1 MDLSVIAFLGLL
13 VVVALLRIVEL
24 QISRR
29 HQKEMIARGAAK
41 VDEPRFRWMVLLHT
55 AVLIGAALEVVLL
68 RRPFIPILAAVM
80 FTIFLAANVVRWWV
94 IRTLGN
100 HWNVQVMDSTSLGVI
115 SSGPFRYVRH
125 PNYAAVFAE
134 MLSLP
139 LIHTAWITAV
149 VGSLAHIARA
159 LHATFHG
166 RARSS
171 GQSRVSSH
179 HGAQTE
185 IHSRCFLRRVSR
197 PFCRIP
203 TLAVFVLLA
212 PGVSQAQKPSDG
224 SDSAFTEVPEL
235 KEGFRLLYVQK
246 YPEAR
251 EKFSGWTS
259 AHPEDPFGFVA
270 TAASYLFEEFY
281 RQSVLTSDFFLDDKK
296 FLRGIEGKPDPERVK
311 HFDMELAQARKLAD
325 ARLSKDKNDA
335 AGLFALTMAAG
346 MESNADSIL
355 EKKHIDG
362 LKRMKEAN
370 EHAKLLL
377 AQRPD
382 ANDAWVAPGSADYII
397 GCLSGGTRMVLW
409 FGGIH
414 GDKKLGMELV
424 GKTAEKGRYL
434 EPFAK
439 VLLALA
445 ARREK
450 QDALALKLL
459 HELTEEF
466 PDSPLFAAEYAKVQG
481 RPIPAE
487 MKPN

>member
-1 MDLSVIAFLGLL
+1 MLFV
-13 VVVALLRIVEL
+13 
-24 QISRR
+24 
-29 HQKEMIARGAAK
+29 
-41 VDEPRFRWMVLLHT
+41 
-55 AVLIGAALEVVLL
+55 
-68 RRPFIPILAAVM
+68 
-80 FTIFLAANVVRWWV
+80 
-94 IRTLGN
+94 
-100 HWNVQVMDSTSLGVI
+100 SLTP
-115 SSGPFRYVRH
+115 SMSP
-125 PNYAAVFAE
+125 
-134 MLSLP
+134 
-139 LIHTAWITAV
+139 
-149 VGSLAHIARA
+149 
-159 LHATFHG
+159 
-166 RARSS
+166 
-171 GQSRVSSH
+171 
-179 HGAQTE
+179 AQT
-185 IHSRCFLRRVSR
+185 V
-197 PFCRIP
+197 
-203 TLAVFVLLA
+203 A
-212 PGVSQAQKPSDG
+212 DG
-224 SDSAFTEVPEL
+224 SDSAFTEVPDL

-251 EKFSGWTS
+251 EKFSAWTS
-259 AHPEDPFGFVA
+259 EHPADPFGFVA

-296 FLRGIEGKPDPERVK
+296 FLRGIEGKPDPERLK
-311 HFDMELAQARKLAD
+311 SFDAELAQARKLAN

-355 EKKHIDG
+355 EKKHLDG

-424 GKTAEKGRYL
+424 GKTADNGRYL

-450 QDALALKLL
+450 QNALAQKLL

-466 PDSPLFAAEYAKVQG
+466 PDSPLFAAEYAKVMG

-487 MKPN
+487 IKPN

>member
-1 MDLSVIAFLGLL
+1 MWRVPAVALFILL
-13 VVVALLRIVEL
+13 VPFS
-24 QISRR
+24 SR
-29 HQKEMIARGAAK
+29 
-41 VDEPRFRWMVLLHT
+41 
-55 AVLIGAALEVVLL
+55 
-68 RRPFIPILAAVM
+68 
-80 FTIFLAANVVRWWV
+80 
-94 IRTLGN
+94 
-100 HWNVQVMDSTSLGVI
+100 S
-115 SSGPFRYVRH
+115 
-125 PNYAAVFAE
+125 
-134 MLSLP
+134 
-139 LIHTAWITAV
+139 
-149 VGSLAHIARA
+149 
-159 LHATFHG
+159 
-166 RARSS
+166 RS
-171 GQSRVSSH
+171 V
-179 HGAQTE
+179 
-185 IHSRCFLRRVSR
+185 
-197 PFCRIP
+197 P
-203 TLAVFVLLA
+203 
-212 PGVSQAQKPSDG
+212 DG

-251 EKFSGWTS
+251 EKFSAWTS
-259 AHPEDPFGFVA
+259 EHPDDPFGFVA

-281 RQSVLTSDFFLDDKK
+281 SQGVMTSDFFLDDKK
-296 FLRGIEGKPDPERVK
+296 FLRGIEGKPDAERMK
-311 HFDMELAQARKLAD
+311 NFRSELEKARRLSA
-325 ARLSKDKNDA
+325 ARLAKDKNDA
-335 AGLFALTMAAG
+335 AALFSLTLAAG

-355 EKKHIDG
+355 DKKHVEG

-397 GCLSGGTRMVLW
+397 GCLSGGARMVLW

-414 GDKKLGMELV
+414 GDKKVGMELV

-450 QDALALKLL
+450 QNELATKLL

-466 PDSPLFAAEYAKVQG
+466 PDSPLFAAEYAKVLG

>member
-1 MDLSVIAFLGLL
+1 M
-13 VVVALLRIVEL
+13 
-24 QISRR
+24 
-29 HQKEMIARGAAK
+29 
-41 VDEPRFRWMVLLHT
+41 
-55 AVLIGAALEVVLL
+55 
-68 RRPFIPILAAVM
+68 
-80 FTIFLAANVVRWWV
+80 
-94 IRTLGN
+94 
-100 HWNVQVMDSTSLGVI
+100 
-115 SSGPFRYVRH
+115 
-125 PNYAAVFAE
+125 
-134 MLSLP
+134 
-139 LIHTAWITAV
+139 
-149 VGSLAHIARA
+149 
-159 LHATFHG
+159 
-166 RARSS
+166 
-171 GQSRVSSH
+171 
-179 HGAQTE
+179 
-185 IHSRCFLRRVSR
+185 
-197 PFCRIP
+197 
-203 TLAVFVLLA
+203 
-212 PGVSQAQKPSDG
+212 DG

-251 EKFSGWTS
+251 DKFSAWTS

-296 FLRGIEGKPDPERVK
+296 FLRGIEGKPDPERLK
-311 HFDMELAQARKLAD
+311 NFDMELAQARKLAN
-325 ARLSKDKNDA
+325 ARLLKDKNDA

-355 EKKHIDG
+355 EKKHLDG

-424 GKTAEKGRYL
+424 GKTADKGRYL

-459 HELTEEF
+459 RELTEEF

>member
-1 MDLSVIAFLGLL
+1 
-13 VVVALLRIVEL
+13 
-24 QISRR
+24 
-29 HQKEMIARGAAK
+29 
-41 VDEPRFRWMVLLHT
+41 
-55 AVLIGAALEVVLL
+55 
-68 RRPFIPILAAVM
+68 
-80 FTIFLAANVVRWWV
+80 
-94 IRTLGN
+94 
-100 HWNVQVMDSTSLGVI
+100 
-115 SSGPFRYVRH
+115 
-125 PNYAAVFAE
+125 
-134 MLSLP
+134 
-139 LIHTAWITAV
+139 
-149 VGSLAHIARA
+149 
-159 LHATFHG
+159 
-166 RARSS
+166 
-171 GQSRVSSH
+171 
-179 HGAQTE
+179 
-185 IHSRCFLRRVSR
+185 
-197 PFCRIP
+197 
-203 TLAVFVLLA
+203 VFVLLA
-212 PGVSQAQKPSDG
+212 PAASRAQTPTDG

-235 KEGFRLLYVQK
+235 KEGFRLLYIQK

-259 AHPEDPFGFVA
+259 AHPGDPFGFVA

-296 FLRGIEGKPDPERVK
+296 FLRGIEGKPDPERLK
-311 HFDMELAQARKLAD
+311 HFDTELAQARKLAD
-325 ARLSKDKNDA
+325 ARLLKDKNDA

-355 EKKHIDG
+355 EKKHIDA

-370 EHAKLLL
+370 EHAKILL

>member
-1 MDLSVIAFLGLL
+1 
-13 VVVALLRIVEL
+13 
-24 QISRR
+24 
-29 HQKEMIARGAAK
+29 
-41 VDEPRFRWMVLLHT
+41 
-55 AVLIGAALEVVLL
+55 
-68 RRPFIPILAAVM
+68 
-80 FTIFLAANVVRWWV
+80 
-94 IRTLGN
+94 
-100 HWNVQVMDSTSLGVI
+100 
-115 SSGPFRYVRH
+115 
-125 PNYAAVFAE
+125 
-134 MLSLP
+134 
-139 LIHTAWITAV
+139 
-149 VGSLAHIARA
+149 
-159 LHATFHG
+159 
-166 RARSS
+166 
-171 GQSRVSSH
+171 
-179 HGAQTE
+179 
-185 IHSRCFLRRVSR
+185 
-197 PFCRIP
+197 
-203 TLAVFVLLA
+203 VFVLLA
-212 PGVSQAQKPSDG
+212 PGVSRAQTPTDG

-259 AHPEDPFGFVA
+259 AHPQDPFGFVA

-296 FLRGIEGKPDPERVK
+296 FLRGIEGKPDQERVK

-325 ARLSKDKNDA
+325 ARLYKDKNDA
-335 AGLFALTMAAG
+335 AGLFALTLAAG

-377 AQRPD
+377 EQRPD

-424 GKTAEKGRYL
+424 QKTAEKGRYL

>member
-1 MDLSVIAFLGLL
+1 
-13 VVVALLRIVEL
+13 
-24 QISRR
+24 
-29 HQKEMIARGAAK
+29 
-41 VDEPRFRWMVLLHT
+41 
-55 AVLIGAALEVVLL
+55 
-68 RRPFIPILAAVM
+68 
-80 FTIFLAANVVRWWV
+80 
-94 IRTLGN
+94 
-100 HWNVQVMDSTSLGVI
+100 
-115 SSGPFRYVRH
+115 
-125 PNYAAVFAE
+125 
-134 MLSLP
+134 
-139 LIHTAWITAV
+139 
-149 VGSLAHIARA
+149 
-159 LHATFHG
+159 
-166 RARSS
+166 
-171 GQSRVSSH
+171 
-179 HGAQTE
+179 
-185 IHSRCFLRRVSR
+185 
-197 PFCRIP
+197 
-203 TLAVFVLLA
+203 VFVLLA

-235 KEGFRLLYVQK
+235 KEGFRLLYIQK

-251 EKFSGWTS
+251 EKFFGWTS

-296 FLRGIEGKPDPERVK
+296 FLRGIEGKPDQERVK

-335 AGLFALTMAAG
+335 AGLFALTLAAG

-377 AQRPD
+377 EQRPD

-424 GKTAEKGRYL
+424 QKTAEKGRYL

>member
-1 MDLSVIAFLGLL
+1 
-13 VVVALLRIVEL
+13 
-24 QISRR
+24 
-29 HQKEMIARGAAK
+29 
-41 VDEPRFRWMVLLHT
+41 
-55 AVLIGAALEVVLL
+55 
-68 RRPFIPILAAVM
+68 
-80 FTIFLAANVVRWWV
+80 
-94 IRTLGN
+94 
-100 HWNVQVMDSTSLGVI
+100 
-115 SSGPFRYVRH
+115 
-125 PNYAAVFAE
+125 
-134 MLSLP
+134 
-139 LIHTAWITAV
+139 
-149 VGSLAHIARA
+149 
-159 LHATFHG
+159 
-166 RARSS
+166 
-171 GQSRVSSH
+171 
-179 HGAQTE
+179 
-185 IHSRCFLRRVSR
+185 VSR
-197 PFCRIP
+197 PFCCIP

-212 PGVSQAQKPSDG
+212 PGVSRAQKPSDG

-296 FLRGIEGKPDPERVK
+296 FLRGIEGKPDQERVK

-377 AQRPD
+377 EQRPD

-424 GKTAEKGRYL
+424 QKTAEKGRYL

-459 HELTEEF
+459 HELTEEY

>member
-1 MDLSVIAFLGLL
+1 
-13 VVVALLRIVEL
+13 
-24 QISRR
+24 
-29 HQKEMIARGAAK
+29 
-41 VDEPRFRWMVLLHT
+41 VL
-55 AVLIGAALEVVLL
+55 
-68 RRPFIPILAAVM
+68 
-80 FTIFLAANVVRWWV
+80 
-94 IRTLGN
+94 
-100 HWNVQVMDSTSLGVI
+100 
-115 SSGPFRYVRH
+115 
-125 PNYAAVFAE
+125 
-134 MLSLP
+134 
-139 LIHTAWITAV
+139 
-149 VGSLAHIARA
+149 
-159 LHATFHG
+159 
-166 RARSS
+166 
-171 GQSRVSSH
+171 
-179 HGAQTE
+179 
-185 IHSRCFLRRVSR
+185 R
-197 PFCRIP
+197 PFCCIP
-203 TLAVFVLLA
+203 ALALFVWFA
-212 PGVSQAQKPSDG
+212 PASRAQTPTDG

-259 AHPEDPFGFVA
+259 AHPSDPFGFVA

-296 FLRGIEGKPDPERVK
+296 FLRGIEGKPDPERLK
-311 HFDMELAQARKLAD
+311 NFDIQLAQARKIAG

-377 AQRPD
+377 AQRPE

-450 QDALALKLL
+450 QDALALRLL
-459 HELTEEF
+459 RELTEEF

>member
-1 MDLSVIAFLGLL
+1 VI
-13 VVVALLRIVEL
+13 
-24 QISRR
+24 
-29 HQKEMIARGAAK
+29 
-41 VDEPRFRWMVLLHT
+41 
-55 AVLIGAALEVVLL
+55 
-68 RRPFIPILAAVM
+68 
-80 FTIFLAANVVRWWV
+80 
-94 IRTLGN
+94 
-100 HWNVQVMDSTSLGVI
+100 
-115 SSGPFRYVRH
+115 
-125 PNYAAVFAE
+125 
-134 MLSLP
+134 
-139 LIHTAWITAV
+139 
-149 VGSLAHIARA
+149 
-159 LHATFHG
+159 
-166 RARSS
+166 
-171 GQSRVSSH
+171 
-179 HGAQTE
+179 
-185 IHSRCFLRRVSR
+185 
-197 PFCRIP
+197 
-203 TLAVFVLLA
+203 VLLA
-212 PGVSQAQKPSDG
+212 PAVSRAQTPTDG

-259 AHPEDPFGFVA
+259 EHPSDPFGFVA

-296 FLRGIEGKPDPERVK
+296 FLRGIEGKPDPERLK
-311 HFDMELAQARKLAD
+311 NFDMELAQARKLAS

-424 GKTAEKGRYL
+424 GKTADKGRYL

-459 HELTEEF
+459 RELTEEF

>member
-1 MDLSVIAFLGLL
+1 LFVFLSA
-13 VVVALLRIVEL
+13 VE
-24 QISRR
+24 S
-29 HQKEMIARGAAK
+29 
-41 VDEPRFRWMVLLHT
+41 P
-55 AVLIGAALEVVLL
+55 
-68 RRPFIPILAAVM
+68 
-80 FTIFLAANVVRWWV
+80 
-94 IRTLGN
+94 
-100 HWNVQVMDSTSLGVI
+100 
-115 SSGPFRYVRH
+115 
-125 PNYAAVFAE
+125 
-134 MLSLP
+134 
-139 LIHTAWITAV
+139 
-149 VGSLAHIARA
+149 
-159 LHATFHG
+159 
-166 RARSS
+166 
-171 GQSRVSSH
+171 
-179 HGAQTE
+179 AQ
-185 IHSRCFLRRVSR
+185 
-197 PFCRIP
+197 
-203 TLAVFVLLA
+203 A
-212 PGVSQAQKPSDG
+212 PADDT
-224 SDSAFTEVPEL
+224 DSAFTEVPEL

-251 EKFSGWTS
+251 AKFSAWTS
-259 AHPEDPFGFVA
+259 AHPDDPFGFVA

-296 FLRGIEGKPDPERVK
+296 FLRGIEGKPDPERLK
-311 HFDMELAQARKLAD
+311 NFDADLGKARKLAS
-325 ARLSKDKNDA
+325 ARLAKNKNDA
-335 AGLFALTMAAG
+335 AGLFALTLAAG

-355 EKKHIDG
+355 EKKHLDG

-370 EHAKLLL
+370 EHAKALL

-397 GCLSGGTRMVLW
+397 GCLSGGARMVLW

-450 QDALALKLL
+450 QDALAQKLL
-459 HELTEEF
+459 RELTEEF
-466 PDSPLFAAEYAKVQG
+466 PDSPLFAAEYAKVLG

>member
-1 MDLSVIAFLGLL
+1 LFSPSKSHA
-13 VVVALLRIVEL
+13 
-24 QISRR
+24 Q
-29 HQKEMIARGAAK
+29 
-41 VDEPRFRWMVLLHT
+41 T
-55 AVLIGAALEVVLL
+55 AV
-68 RRPFIPILAAVM
+68 
-80 FTIFLAANVVRWWV
+80 
-94 IRTLGN
+94 
-100 HWNVQVMDSTSLGVI
+100 
-115 SSGPFRYVRH
+115 
-125 PNYAAVFAE
+125 
-134 MLSLP
+134 
-139 LIHTAWITAV
+139 
-149 VGSLAHIARA
+149 
-159 LHATFHG
+159 
-166 RARSS
+166 
-171 GQSRVSSH
+171 
-179 HGAQTE
+179 
-185 IHSRCFLRRVSR
+185 
-197 PFCRIP
+197 
-203 TLAVFVLLA
+203 
-212 PGVSQAQKPSDG
+212 DG
-224 SDSAFTEVPEL
+224 SDSAFTEVPVL

-251 EKFSGWTS
+251 IKFSTWTVE
-259 AHPEDPFGFVA
+259 HPDDPFGFVA

-296 FLRGIEGKPDPERVK
+296 FLRGIEGKPDPERLK
-311 HFDMELAQARKLAD
+311 NFDAQLAQARKLAN

-346 MESNADSIL
+346 MESNSDSIL
-355 EKKHIDG
+355 QKKHLDG

-424 GKTAEKGRYL
+424 AKTAEKGRYL

-450 QDALALKLL
+450 QGALAEKLL

-466 PDSPLFAAEYAKVQG
+466 PDSPLFAAEYAKVLG